1 MDKELKNELTLT
13 ISTRVIEIFNTMF
26 GVDVILV
33 DHSIF
38 SFDDDDLV
46 SQVTMY
52 QDNLAVVLRFAFER
66 RLLMPLLNSVYDSII
81 ASHESTMED
90 AVCEIVNI
98 VGSGLKQHM
107 NESGYSLEMDIP
119 NMECGFQKYDPKN
132 DDCLN
137 IDFMLDDASLS
148 VDLKLDKTETNK
160 DVN

>member
-1 MDKELKNELTLT
+1 MDKELKNELASA
-13 ISTRVIEIFNTMF
+13 ISARVIEIFKTMF

-33 DHSIF
+33 DNSIF

-46 SQVTMY
+46 SQITMH

-66 RLLMPLLNSVYDSII
+66 RLLMPLLNSVYDSIM

-98 VGSGLKQHM
+98 VGGGLKQHM
-107 NESGYSLEMDIP
+107 NESGYSLEMGIP
-119 NMECGFQKYDPKN
+119 TIDCGFQKYDQN
-132 DDCLN
+132 NGGCLN
-137 IDFMLDDASLS
+137 IDFMLDDASLF
-148 VDLKLDKTETNK
+148 VDLKLDKAEINK